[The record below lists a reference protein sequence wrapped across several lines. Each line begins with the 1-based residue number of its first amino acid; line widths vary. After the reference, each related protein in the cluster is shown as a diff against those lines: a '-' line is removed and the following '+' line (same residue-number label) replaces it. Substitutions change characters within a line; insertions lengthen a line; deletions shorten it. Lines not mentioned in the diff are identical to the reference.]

1 MPLIPIAMALAQFA
15 PMIAGWLGGSKAE
28 DVATK
33 VVGVAQAVTGQS
45 APDAA
50 LAALQADPNLAMQF
64 QKAVLEQ
71 QAQLA
76 QINAQTQQAQLA
88 YEKDIYTAEA
98 ADRDSARRLAA
109 QQPKDLM
116 RPLLSI
122 VIVAATIAIVMLV
135 LLGVADGTL
144 KDPVIAATAG
154 GLVMY
159 FVRESSQVLGFWFGM
174 TKEASTQTQAI
185 TQFAVSPG
193 SVISPEPAS
202 PASSASATTTR

>member
-50 LAALQADPNLAMQF
+50 LAALQADPNLALQF

-76 QINAQTQQAQLA
+76 QISAQTQQAQLT

-98 ADRDSARRLAA
+98 ADRDGARRLAA
-109 QQPKDLM
+109 QQPKDWV
-116 RPLLSI
+116 RPT
-122 VIVAATIAIVMLV
+122 VTVV
-135 LLGVADGTL
+135 LLIGCL
-144 KDPVIAATAG
+144 
-154 GLVMY
+154 
-159 FVRESSQVLGFWFGM
+159 
-174 TKEASTQTQAI
+174 
-185 TQFAVSPG
+185 AVVFP
-193 SVISPEPAS
+193 
-202 PASSASATTTR
+202 TRIKGARQDKN